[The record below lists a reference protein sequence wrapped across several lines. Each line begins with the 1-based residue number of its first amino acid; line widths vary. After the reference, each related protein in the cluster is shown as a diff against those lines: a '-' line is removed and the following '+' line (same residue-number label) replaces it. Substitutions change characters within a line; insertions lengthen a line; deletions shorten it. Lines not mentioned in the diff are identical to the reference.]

1 MDVKIMERATANPAT
16 LDYVDSLESAIFDES
31 MRLSRLPER
40 FGNLSG
46 CPGEL
51 FLCPSSASLQNANG
65 LPGLSQ
71 ATPCN
76 GSSETRPDD
85 NDIVSL
91 FHETLL
97 NQPPG
102 CRKKAQMQ
110 SKGPLRRWGGFE
122 VLTDSSGGTPNQ
134 RFAGLSQQQ

>member
-1 MDVKIMERATANPAT
+1 MDVKIMEGATANSAT
-16 LDYVDSLESAIFDES
+16 LDYIDSLESAIFEEP

-51 FLCPSSASLQNANG
+51 FLCPSSAPLQNANA

-76 GSSETRPDD
+76 GSTETRPDD

-102 CRKKAQMQ
+102 LQKEGANARQR
-110 SKGPLRRWGGFE
+110 S
-122 VLTDSSGGTPNQ
+122 TPSLEQ
-134 RFAGLSQQQ
+134 L

>member
-16 LDYVDSLESAIFDES
+16 LDYVDSLESAIFDKP
-31 MRLSRLPER
+31 MRLSRLPEC

-65 LPGLSQ
+65 FPGLSQ

-76 GSSETRPDD
+76 GSTETRPDD

-91 FHETLL
+91 FHEILL

-102 CRKKAQMQ
+102 LQKEGANAGKK
-110 SKGPLRRWGGFE
+110 S
-122 VLTDSSGGTPNQ
+122 TPSLG
-134 RFAGLSQQQ
+134 RL